1 MEVNYVFSVGE
12 DMDIKLELLK
22 KAICD
27 FINNNLDGLEI
38 DAEEI
43 ADTTAISMISEI
55 QNIIKNENYSDFD
68 AIEEIVCVFEKYKVD
83 FGSRHD
89 F

>member
-1 MEVNYVFSVGE
+1 
-12 DMDIKLELLK
+12 MDIKLELLK

-55 QNIIKNENYSDFD
+55 QNIIK
-68 AIEEIVCVFEKYKVD
+68 
-83 FGSRHD
+83 RL
-89 F
+89 